1 MTSCAITGPRPSRFQ
16 FRYNE
21 NDQRCMTL
29 KEQIRA
35 ELIRL
40 CEQGVHVYYIGG
52 ALGVDMWCA
61 EILLELQGKQYP
73 GTHIITAI
81 PFEGYDQEWKPEYK
95 VRMALIRKHTENVV
109 VCAEPS
115 SDSYRKRN
123 FYMVDHADCLLAV
136 YDINHPI
143 SRSGTAMT
151 IRYAQKK
158 KFPTIF
164 VQP

>member
-1 MTSCAITGPRPSRFQ
+1 MDRRV
-16 FRYNE
+16 R
-21 NDQRCMTL
+21 R
-29 KEQIRA
+29 K
-35 ELIRL
+35 
-40 CEQGVHVYYIGG
+40 
-52 ALGVDMWCA
+52 
-61 EILLELQGKQYP
+61 ILMETYQN
-73 GTHIITAI
+73 TAI

-158 KFPTIF
+158 KLPIIF

>member
-61 EILLELQGKQYP
+61 EILLELQGSSIRVHTLLRQSHLKAMIRSGNQSTRSGWLLSESIQKMSWYARNRP
-73 GTHIITAI
+73 PTVIAKGTSIWWIMLTAFWLYMTSII
-81 PFEGYDQEWKPEYK
+81 PFPA
-95 VRMALIRKHTENVV
+95 V
-109 VCAEPS
+109 EP
-115 SDSYRKRN
+115 
-123 FYMVDHADCLLAV
+123 
-136 YDINHPI
+136 
-143 SRSGTAMT
+143 
-151 IRYAQKK
+151 Q
-158 KFPTIF
+158 
-164 VQP
+164 

>member
-21 NDQRCMTL
+21 NDQRCIAL
-29 KEQIRA
+29 KKQIRT

-61 EILLELQGKQYP
+61 EILLELRGEQYP
-73 GTHIITAI
+73 DTHIITAI

-95 VRMALIRKHTENVV
+95 VRMAFIRKHTENVV
-109 VCAEPS
+109 VCAEPI

-143 SRSGTAMT
+143 PRSGTAMT
-151 IRYAQKK
+151 VRYAQKK
-158 KFPTIF
+158 KLPILF